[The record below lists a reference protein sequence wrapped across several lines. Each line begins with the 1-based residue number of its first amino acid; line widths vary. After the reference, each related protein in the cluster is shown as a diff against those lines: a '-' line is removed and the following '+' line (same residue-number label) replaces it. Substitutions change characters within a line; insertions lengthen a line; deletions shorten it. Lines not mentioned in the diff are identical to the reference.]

1 MHALDISET
10 GVCDRAFQI
19 REYLSRNGIRV
30 EGYLVSE
37 SYKNIYKEPELL
49 DMKWQAVLN
58 GAI

>member
-30 EGYLVSE
+30 EGYLVWNHIKTFI
-37 SYKNIYKEPELL
+37 KN
-49 DMKWQAVLN
+49 LN
-58 GAI
+58 CWI